1 MKTILIMG
9 LPESGK
15 TSLSDAIKDAFVTGT
30 VMTINADE
38 VREKAN
44 DWDFTPEGRIRQA
57 NRMVDLVKEIYEM
70 NMTLTEEFRDD
81 YVMVDFICPT
91 VETRRLFN
99 ADIVIWCDTVK
110 DCQYEDTNSQFQR
123 PQFSKENIHCYVTT
137 KNAQFWA
144 KHIID
149 TILCHPGQKK

>member
-1 MKTILIMG
+1 MRKILIMG

-15 TSLSDAIKDAFVTGT
+15 TSLSDAIKDAYTGT
-30 VMTINADE
+30 VYTLNADK
-38 VREKAN
+38 VRKEAN

-57 NRMVDLVKEIYEM
+57 NRMVELSEKMRFLFDSERVDSIDKDILI
-70 NMTLTEEFRDD
+70 
-81 YVMVDFICPT
+81 VDFICPT

-99 ADIVIWCDTVK
+99 ADVVIWCDTVK
-110 DCQYEDTNSQFQR
+110 DCQYEDTNTQFQR
-123 PQFSKENIHCYVTT
+123 PQFSNENIHCYVTT

-149 TILCHPGQKK
+149 TIL

>member
-15 TSLSDAIKDAFVTGT
+15 TSLSDAIKDAYTGT

-57 NRMVDLVKEIYEM
+57 NRMADLVKEIYEM
-70 NMTLTEEFRDD
+70 NMTLSEEFRDN

-123 PQFSKENIHCYVTT
+123 PQFSNERIHCYVWTNT
-137 KNAQFWA
+137 PFAIVVRA
-144 KHIID
+144 
-149 TILCHPGQKK
+149 

>member
-15 TSLSDAIKDAFVTGT
+15 TSLSDAIKDAYTGT

-57 NRMVDLVKEIYEM
+57 NRMADLVKEIYEM
-70 NMTLTEEFRDD
+70 NATLSEEFRDN

-99 ADIVIWCDTVK
+99 ADIVIWCDTV
-110 DCQYEDTNSQFQR
+110 
-123 PQFSKENIHCYVTT
+123 
-137 KNAQFWA
+137 
-144 KHIID
+144 
-149 TILCHPGQKK
+149 LKKCRKMFRKC